1 MSGAAL
7 DITAMLRE
15 LGRGARAARAL
26 SREQARDVF
35 AAMLAGE
42 VDELRLGALLI
53 AYRIKGET
61 AQELCGMLD
70 AAHATL
76 APMRLA
82 PPAATTSAPVVIAS
96 YNGAR
101 RLPNL
106 VPLLAMSLAARGLP
120 VLVHGDGADG
130 YGRVSS
136 ASVFAELGIRACTAR
151 AEIAAALDAQRLAFV
166 PIDVLSPPLA
176 RLLALRERIAQRNSA
191 HTVVK
196 LLNPF
201 SAPALRLVNYTH
213 PPYRDILF
221 ELFNVV
227 APPPAPGVLLAR
239 GTEGEAAADPRRQVS
254 VEWLADGLAQTVIA
268 SDSESGGIV
277 ALPAPDAFATAGWT
291 GRVLAGKAAMPATLQ
306 RQIEVIVACSR
317 GTGIDGVRRGIAAPD
332 QAAGARF
339 TEIVNVKRIGRIG
352 VESLGEEVVK

>member
-1 MSGAAL
+1 MTGAAL
-7 DITAMLRE
+7 DITALLRE

-26 SREQARDVF
+26 SREQARGVF

-42 VDELRLGALLI
+42 IDPLRLGALLI

-61 AQELCGMLD
+61 AEELCGMLE

-76 APMRLA
+76 APFRLS
-82 PPAATTSAPVVIAS
+82 PPAAAPCAPVVIAS

-106 VPLLAMSLAARGLP
+106 VPLLAMSLAARGVP

-136 ASVFAELGIRACTAR
+136 ASVFAELGVRACRSR
-151 AEIAAALDAQRLAFV
+151 AEAEAALDAQRLAFV

-201 SAPALRLVNYTH
+201 SVPALRLVNYTH
-213 PPYRDILF
+213 PPYRGTLF
-221 ELFNVV
+221 ELFNAV

-239 GTEGEAAADPRRQVS
+239 GTEGEAAADPRRQVA
-254 VEWLADGLAQTVIA
+254 VEWLVDDVAQTVIA
-268 SDSESGGIV
+268 SHGDAGGT
-277 ALPAPDAFATAGWT
+277 LPPPAPDAASTARWT
-291 GRVLAGKAAMPATLQ
+291 ARVLAGEPVMPATLQ
-306 RQIEVIVACSR
+306 RQIDVIVDCSR
-317 GTGIDGVRRGIAAPD
+317 RSGDDGVRQGIASARD
-332 QAAGARF
+332 AAGAHF
-339 TEIVNVKRIGRIG
+339 TATVTVKRMGRIG
-352 VESLGEEVVK
+352 AESLSEEIVE

>member
-26 SREQARDVF
+26 SREQARGVF

-42 VDELRLGALLI
+42 IDELRLGALLI

-76 APMRLA
+76 SPMRLA
-82 PPAATTSAPVVIAS
+82 LPAATTNAPVVIAS

-106 VPLLAMSLAARGLP
+106 VPLLAMSLAAHGVP

-136 ASVFAELGIRACTAR
+136 ASVFAGLGIRACA
-151 AEIAAALDAQRLAFV
+151 AQSEIAAALDAQRLAFV
-166 PIDVLSPPLA
+166 PIEVLSPPLA

-221 ELFNVV
+221 ELFNAV

-239 GTEGEAAADPRRQVS
+239 GTEGEAAADPRRQVA
-254 VEWLADGLAQTVIA
+254 VEWLADGLAQTAIA
-268 SDSESGGIV
+268 AVGEGGS
-277 ALPAPDAFATAGWT
+277 AATLPAPDAASTAGWIA
-291 GRVLAGKAAMPATLQ
+291 RVLAGETAMPATLQ
-306 RQIEVIVACSR
+306 RQIEVIAACSR
-317 GTGIDGVRRGIAAPD
+317 GTGIGGLQHIAAAD
-332 QAAGARF
+332 RVAGARF
-339 TEIVNVKRIGRIG
+339 TATVNVKRMGRIG
-352 VESLGEEVVK
+352 VESPGEEVVE

>member
-1 MSGAAL
+1 MTGAAL

-26 SREQARDVF
+26 SREQARGVF

-42 VDELRLGALLI
+42 IDPLRLGALLI

-61 AQELCGMLD
+61 AEELGGMLD

-82 PPAATTSAPVVIAS
+82 PPAATTSTPVVIAS

-106 VPLLAMSLAARGLP
+106 VPLLAMSLAARGVP

-136 ASVFAELGIRACTAR
+136 ASVFAELGIGACASQ
-151 AEIAAALDAQRLAFV
+151 AEVAAALASQRPAFV

-201 SAPALRLVNYTH
+201 TAPALRLVNYTH
-213 PPYRDILF
+213 PPYRDTLF
-221 ELFNVV
+221 ELFNAV
-227 APPPAPGVLLAR
+227 APPRAPGVLLAR
-239 GTEGEAAADPRRQVS
+239 GTEGEATADPRRQVA
-254 VEWLADGLAQTVIA
+254 VEWLADGSAQTVIA
-268 SDSESGGIV
+268 SDGEAGGTV
-277 ALPAPDAFATAGWT
+277 ALPAPDAIGTAAWT
-291 GRVLAGKAAMPATLQ
+291 ARVLAGEAAMPATLQ

-317 GTGIDGVRRGIAAPD
+317 RPGVDDARRDIAATHP
-332 QAAGARF
+332 AVGARF
-339 TEIVNVKRIGRIG
+339 TASATVKRTGRIG
-352 VESLGEEVVK
+352 AESLGEEVVK

>member
-1 MSGAAL
+1 MTGAAL

-15 LGRGARAARAL
+15 LGRGARAARPL
-26 SREQARDVF
+26 SREQARGVF

-42 VDELRLGALLI
+42 IDELRLGALLI

-61 AQELCGMLD
+61 AEELSGMLD

-76 APMRLA
+76 APLRLA
-82 PPAATTSAPVVIAS
+82 PSTAASAPVVIAS

-106 VPLLAMSLAARGLP
+106 VPLLAMALAARGVP
-120 VLVHGDGADG
+120 VLVHGDAADG

-136 ASVFAELGIRACTAR
+136 ASVLTELGIRACASPG
-151 AEIAAALDAQRLAFV
+151 EVAAALDSQRLAFV

-201 SAPALRLVNYTH
+201 SVPALRLVNYTH

-221 ELFNVV
+221 ELFSMV

-239 GTEGEAAADPRRQVS
+239 GTEGEAAADPRRQVA
-254 VEWLADGLAQTVIA
+254 VEWLADGSAQTVIA
-268 SDSESGGIV
+268 SDGEAGGTV
-277 ALPAPDAFATAGWT
+277 ALPAPDAISTAGWT
-291 GRVLAGKAAMPATLQ
+291 ARVLAGEAAMPATLQ
-306 RQIEVIVACSR
+306 RQIELIVACSR
-317 GTGIDGVRRGIAAPD
+317 GTGIDGVRRGITAAD
-332 QAAGARF
+332 QAAGAHF
-339 TEIVNVKRIGRIG
+339 TATVTVKRVGRIG
-352 VESLGEEVVK
+352 AESLGEENVK